1 MRSLEGGL
9 KIVWYVILLAPL
21 LRKLVIGFW
30 SGFSLRCRS
39 ASASKWTR
47 FELSLLHSVIL
58 PLDSTKKVHCK
69 EFNCVWLIFF
79 NLFLNFNWLLEHLLC
94 HLTYF
99 FIFLLQMPDVGPVYS
114 QSHSGSRRSNVIPG
128 LLQRQ
133 SGLWPCQVHILLLK
147 LLFDMKN
154 IWGFFFLQ
162 MVQQCFIRDK
172 KMYLVLFCAAFLLQ
186 SYLRLWSEWLWTAL
200 PCCCPWRAP
209 WCVWIT
215 CGAWVVASDLSNISS
230 RRYDQPSNWLVVLLM
245 IHSHS
250 LHNRRQKSPHLSI
263 KMH

>member
-47 FELSLLHSVIL
+47 FEPSLLHSVIL
-58 PLDSTKKVHCK
+58 PLDGTKKVHCK
-69 EFNCVWLIFF
+69 EFNCVWLNFF
-79 NLFLNFNWLLEHLLC
+79 YLFLNFNWLLEHLLC

-154 IWGFFFLQ
+154 IWGFFFFADGAAVFYKGQKNVPGLILC
-162 MVQQCFIRDK
+162 CFSTPI
-172 KMYLVLFCAAFLLQ
+172 LFTVVVRVALDRAA
-186 SYLRLWSEWLWTAL
+186 
-200 PCCCPWRAP
+200 
-209 WCVWIT
+209 
-215 CGAWVVASDLSNISS
+215 
-230 RRYDQPSNWLVVLLM
+230 VLL
-245 IHSHS
+245 S
-250 LHNRRQKSPHLSI
+250 LKSAMVRLDNVWGVGGGLRPVKHLI
-263 KMH
+263 KEVWSA